1 MSPRRQASLRS
12 LSNHR
17 KNKKKIFGYRY
28 DDMLAEK
35 RNYIQLLSMV
45 SLFIKDAS
53 NMNSIY
59 EMDFIQYISQRL
71 QNSFGFFF
79 ERTESEN

>member
-1 MSPRRQASLRS
+1 
-12 LSNHR
+12 
-17 KNKKKIFGYRY
+17 
-28 DDMLAEK
+28 MLAEK